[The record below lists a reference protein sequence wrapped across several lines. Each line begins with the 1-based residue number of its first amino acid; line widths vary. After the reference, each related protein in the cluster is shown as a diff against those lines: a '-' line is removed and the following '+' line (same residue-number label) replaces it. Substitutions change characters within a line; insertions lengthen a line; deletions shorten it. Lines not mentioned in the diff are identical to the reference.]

1 MLFLELSL
9 SSELLAGEAGR
20 PGNRLGLDPEDPVG
34 LINWLED
41 SELFSDS
48 GLKRKKNI
56 NMVKRVKLVKM
67 VKNNQNGHRGQNDQA
82 GQTDHTDH
90 NGKNDQ
96 SDQNGKNDQ
105 SDQNG

>member
-48 GLKRKKNI
+48 GLKRKK
-56 NMVKRVKLVKM
+56 KC
-67 VKNNQNGHRGQNDQA
+67 QNSENGQ
-82 GQTDHTDH
+82 
-90 NGKNDQ
+90 K
-96 SDQNGKNDQ
+96 
-105 SDQNG
+105 

>member
-48 GLKRKKNI
+48 GLKRKK
-56 NMVKRVKLVKM
+56 KY
-67 VKNNQNGHRGQNDQA
+67 QNGQNGQNSE
-82 GQTDHTDH
+82 
-90 NGKNDQ
+90 NDQ
-96 SDQNGKNDQ
+96 K
-105 SDQNG
+105 

>member
-48 GLKRKKNI
+48 GLKRKK
-56 NMVKRVKLVKM
+56 KY
-67 VKNNQNGHRGQNDQA
+67 QNGQKSQNSVNGQ
-82 GQTDHTDH
+82 
-90 NGKNDQ
+90 K
-96 SDQNGKNDQ
+96 
-105 SDQNG
+105 

>member
-48 GLKRKKNI
+48 GLKRKK
-56 NMVKRVKLVKM
+56 KY
-67 VKNNQNGHRGQNDQA
+67 QNDQKSQNSEN
-82 GQTDHTDH
+82 GQ
-90 NGKNDQ
+90 K
-96 SDQNGKNDQ
+96 
-105 SDQNG
+105 